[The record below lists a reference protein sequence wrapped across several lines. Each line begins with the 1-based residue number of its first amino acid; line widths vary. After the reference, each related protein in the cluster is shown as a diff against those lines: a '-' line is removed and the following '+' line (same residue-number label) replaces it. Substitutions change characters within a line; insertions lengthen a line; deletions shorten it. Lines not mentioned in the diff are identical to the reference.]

1 MDRGVHRQT
10 HSLRLLGERIAL
22 LAGQTEHRPA
32 TPLLGVHGRHF
43 IRRIDTRIEAPPGRW
58 LRQLHHRR

>member
-10 HSLRLLGERIAL
+10 HSFGLLGERIAL

-32 TPLLGVHGRHF
+32 TPLLGVHGRH
-43 IRRIDTRIEAPPGRW
+43 RIGRIHAWIEAPPGRW
-58 LRQLHHRR
+58 LRQLHHGR